1 MKKIMAVVL
10 TLCAGFAHASG
21 YSQTKYPVVL
31 APGVLGFDTVL
42 GVPYWYQIP
51 SALQSGGSTV
61 YVATASA
68 VNTADAVGEQLLG
81 QVQTILAIS
90 GAQKLNLIGHSE
102 GGFSSRYVAGVLPTK
117 IASVTT
123 FDSPVKGSPVAD
135 DIYGF
140 LNKTNTSSAAAS
152 VVNAFAN
159 LFDDVAGVSFGNSI
173 LGMLSSMST
182 AGAATF
188 NAQFP
193 NGVPTSACGNGAASG
208 PNGQLYFS
216 YNGTSDVTNI
226 IDPLSVL
233 WAATSL
239 AFNGAPNDGL
249 TGQCSSHFGTVVR
262 DNYPWNHGNAINQ
275 FLGLIGLFAPSP
287 VPVYTAQVN
296 RLKNAGL

>member
-1 MKKIMAVVL
+1 MKKLMAIVL
-10 TLCAGFAHASG
+10 CLFAGFAQASG

-51 SALQSGGSTV
+51 SALQSGGTTV
-61 YVATASA
+61 YIATASA
-68 VNTADAVGEQLLG
+68 VNSANAVGEQLLG
-81 QVQTILAIS
+81 QVKTILAIS
-90 GAQKLNLIGHSE
+90 GASKVNLIGHSE
-102 GGFSSRYVAGVLPTK
+102 GGFSSRYVAGVLPGSV
-117 IASVTT
+117 ASVTT

-135 DIYGF
+135 DLYAFVHG
-140 LNKTNTSSAAAS
+140 TNTTGVVSTI
-152 VVNAFAN
+152 VNAFAN
-159 LFDDVAGVSFGNSI
+159 LFDAVAGVSYRNSI
-173 LGMLSSMST
+173 MAMLGSMST
-182 AGAATF
+182 SGAAQF

-226 IDPLSVL
+226 LDPLSLL
-233 WAATSL
+233 WAGTSL